1 MASLSF
7 LSSYLILLSASFG
20 VLAKGQLDPCFY
32 DKVCPQALPTIK
44 SIVEDAIK
52 QEARMGASL
61 LRLHFHDCFVNGCDG
76 SILLD
81 DTPTF
86 TGEKNAAPNIN
97 SVRGFEVI
105 DRIKSAVD
113 SVCGGYV
120 VSCADIVAVAAR
132 DSVVALGGPSYKVQL
147 GRRDARTAS
156 QAAANNSIPAPTF
169 DFARLL
175 SNFESHGLSM
185 QDLVLLSGAHT
196 LGFARCTT
204 FRDRLYNESCTLD
217 SSLATSLKSICPL
230 QTGVGD
236 NNLSPLDG
244 TPAKFDTVYYDWLLQ
259 RKGLLHSDQQLYKG
273 DGSGSDGLVKYYS
286 QNAGAFWEDFGSA
299 MLRMGALSPLTG
311 SNGEIRMN
319 CRTVN

>member
-204 FRDRLYNESCTLD
+204 FRGRLYNESCTLD

>member
-7 LSSYLILLSASFG
+7 LWTFLFLLAASFG
-20 VLAKGQLDPCFY
+20 MLAKGQLDPHFY
-32 DKVCPQALPTIK
+32 DKVCPKALPTIK
-44 SIVEDAIK
+44 SIIEDAIK

-61 LRLHFHDCFVNGCDG
+61 VRLHFHDCFVNGCDG
-76 SILLD
+76 SVLLD
-81 DTPTF
+81 DTTTF
-86 TGEKNAAPNIN
+86 IGEKNAAPNMN
-97 SVRGFEVI
+97 SARGFEVI
-105 DRIKSAVD
+105 DRIKSAVNY
-113 SVCGGYV
+113 VCSGNV

-132 DSVVALGGPSYKVQL
+132 DSIVALGGPWYQVQL

-156 QAAANNSIPAPTF
+156 QAAANNSIPAPTL
-169 DFARLL
+169 DFSGLI
-175 SNFESHGLSM
+175 SNFASHGLTM

-196 LGFARCTT
+196 LGFSRCTN

-217 SSLATSLKSICPL
+217 ASLASSLKSICPL
-230 QTGVGD
+230 PSGNGD
-236 NNLSPLDG
+236 NNLAALDG

-286 QNAGAFWEDFGSA
+286 YHPGAFWEDFGGA

-311 SNGEIRMN
+311 TNGEIRMN
-319 CRTVN
+319 CREVN

>member
-7 LSSYLILLSASFG
+7 LSSYLILLLASFG

-32 DKVCPQALPTIK
+32 DKVCPKALPTIK

-120 VSCADIVAVAAR
+120 VSCADIVAVR
-132 DSVVALGGPSYKVQL
+132 G
-147 GRRDARTAS
+147 
-156 QAAANNSIPAPTF
+156 
-169 DFARLL
+169 
-175 SNFESHGLSM
+175 
-185 QDLVLLSGAHT
+185 
-196 LGFARCTT
+196 
-204 FRDRLYNESCTLD
+204 
-217 SSLATSLKSICPL
+217 SS
-230 QTGVGD
+230 
-236 NNLSPLDG
+236 
-244 TPAKFDTVYYDWLLQ
+244 
-259 RKGLLHSDQQLYKG
+259 
-273 DGSGSDGLVKYYS
+273 
-286 QNAGAFWEDFGSA
+286 
-299 MLRMGALSPLTG
+299 
-311 SNGEIRMN
+311 
-319 CRTVN
+319 

>member
-132 DSVVALGGPSYKVQL
+132 DSVVALGGPSYKMQL

-204 FRDRLYNESCTLD
+204 FRGRLYNESCTLD

>member
-7 LSSYLILLSASFG
+7 LSSYLILLFASFG

-86 TGEKNAAPNIN
+86 TGEKNAAPNMN

-169 DFARLL
+169 DFSRLL

-217 SSLATSLKSICPL
+217 ASLASSLKSSCPL
-230 QTGVGD
+230 QSGVGD
-236 NNLSPLDG
+236 NNLSPLDS

-311 SNGEIRMN
+311 SDGEIRMN